1 MASVM
6 TISGMVMLGQAV
18 GDGATA
24 DSSAASVQS
33 VWDFVTKGGLMMI
46 PIGICSLIALTIL
59 VERALS
65 LRRRKV
71 IPAGFLAGVR
81 KSLNGGDDR
90 EGAMEYCKKDGSPIA
105 LIVAAGIKKLGQS
118 SEIIEKSMQGAG
130 ERAVLMLRRY
140 TRALAVI
147 ASVSPLLGLLGTII
161 GMIHAFQ
168 TVAMSPEALGR
179 AELLAR
185 GIYVAMITTA
195 AGLMVA
201 IPALIGYHWVSAKI
215 EGLVSE
221 MDHVAMEFID
231 EFGGYRPEASDRVP
245 KLRAAGSDSADVRD
259 SEQDDE
265 EPIEAVA
272 SA

>member
-1 MASVM
+1 MASVI
-6 TISGMVMLGQAV
+6 TLSGLVMLGQVA
-18 GDGATA
+18 GDGAAA

-71 IPAGFLAGVR
+71 IPAGFLSGVR
-81 KSLNGGDDR
+81 ESLNRGDDR
-90 EGAMEYCKKDGSPIA
+90 QKAIEYCKKDASPMAI
-105 LIVAAGIKKLGQS
+105 IVAAGIKKLGRPA
-118 SEIIEKSMQGAG
+118 ELIEKSMQGAG

-168 TVAMSPEALGR
+168 TVATSPEALGR

-201 IPALIGYHWVSAKI
+201 IPALIGYHWVCAKI

-221 MDHVAMEFID
+221 MDHVAMEFLD
-231 EFGGYRPEASDRVP
+231 EFEGYRPAASDGVP
-245 KLRAAGSDSADVRD
+245 KLRAAGSDSADVRG
-259 SEQDDE
+259 SEEDDE
-265 EPIEAVA
+265 EPIEAAA